1 MAPRTHTRD
10 NHRRNPVNAFLSN
23 LHENR
28 SAKTGLIDATLN
40 RAADEARDIT
50 DIELANIQALKLEIE
65 KLDERIEQIT
75 DLEVRKAKAAE
86 LAASVDGGAI
96 ESRAAAP
103 ARVISE
109 EPTYHER
116 SSNDFLADAIAAEFG
131 GSYEARERI
140 SRYQRESME
149 KRDSGSANFAGLV
162 IPQYLVSEF
171 AGIRRPGRP
180 VLDISTNAALP
191 AQGMTVNIGRL
202 TTGIT
207 SYVQASE
214 NTAPTE
220 SDPDDTL
227 LTVNVNTVASMFD
240 ISKQAVLRGTGVE
253 TQLLGDAV
261 RSYQSR
267 LDGLAISGSGSSG
280 QHRGILNT
288 SGINA
293 TTYTDASPTWAEFF
307 PKLVEAIQNIS
318 SNFYG
323 GATHIV
329 AHPSLIGCWLR
340 ALDSTN
346 RPLFNATAGNPFNA
360 PGTFDRPAYDMVAS
374 RSSASPLSP
383 TRTYRPTSEQAPTR
397 PRSSSETSASPTSG
411 KIMAARRCSF
421 VSSSQTATLLSALL
435 CSDSRHTPPAST
447 RPRFRQSPAPASSR
461 LTGPK
466 KSPTSGAAH
475 IGPA

>member
-1 MAPRTHTRD
+1 MAPRTHNRD
-10 NHRRNPVNAFLSN
+10 NHRRTTVNAFLSN

-50 DIELANIQALKLEIE
+50 DVELANIQALKLEIE

-116 SSNDFLADAIAAEFG
+116 GANDFLADAIAAEFG

-140 SRYQRESME
+140 GRYQRESME
-149 KRDSGSANFAGLV
+149 QRDSGSANFAGLV

-180 VLDISTNAALP
+180 VLDISSNAALP

-202 TTGIT
+202 TTGVT

-214 NTAPTE
+214 NSAPTE
-220 SDPDDTL
+220 SSPDDTL
-227 LTVNVNTVASMFD
+227 LTVNVNTVAAMFD

-261 RSYQSR
+261 RSYQSK
-267 LDGLAISGSGSSG
+267 LDALAVNGSGSSG
-280 QHRGILNT
+280 EHRGILNT

-307 PKLVEAIQNIS
+307 PKLVAAIQDIS

-360 PGTFDRPAYDMVAS
+360 PGTFDRPAYDMGGLQILGIPVIADANVPTNLGVGTNETAVIVGDFRES
-374 RSSASPLSP
+374 YIWEDNGGSPLFVRFEQPDGNIAIRTVVFGFSAYTAGKYP
-383 TRTYRPTSEQAPTR
+383 TAFSAITGTGLITSNWA
-397 PRSSSETSASPTSG
+397 
-411 KIMAARRCSF
+411 
-421 VSSSQTATLLSALL
+421 
-435 CSDSRHTPPAST
+435 
-447 RPRFRQSPAPASSR
+447 
-461 LTGPK
+461 
-466 KSPTSGAAH
+466 
-475 IGPA
+475 